1 MVSRRFYRIVGYSP
15 RLMRVLLRV
24 QANWKR
30 GDEHGGRSSVPKERS
45 QRRKGLPVDVIDQQH
60 SKKKNAD
67 KSYLGLSFTWLESAH
82 VFLPTMPTKIIF
94 LDRYASLISP

>member
-1 MVSRRFYRIVGYSP
+1 
-15 RLMRVLLRV
+15 MRVLLRV

-60 SKKKNAD
+60 SKKKTLIKVTSVLALHGWSQPMFFYPLCRQ
-67 KSYLGLSFTWLESAH
+67 KLSF
-82 VFLPTMPTKIIF
+82 
-94 LDRYASLISP
+94 